1 MKRPEI
7 VETPDRLSAVA
18 GGTFVPTMGALH
30 EGHLSLIRLARSFDR
45 PVIVSIFVNPTQFGP
60 GEDFDRYP
68 RTMDADVELAT
79 EAGADVIYAPSAATV
94 YPEGVGHVASVPLP
108 PVATDPGLEDA
119 GRPHFFTGVCEV
131 VGRLFDQVRPSM
143 AIFGEKDWQQLQV
156 IRAMVASD
164 PRFKDIDVR
173 PGPIVRDPDGVAMS
187 SRNAYI
193 PEDARPRAR
202 GLVTALEMI
211 RGTRDAGEAESTMRA
226 VLESHSLD
234 VEYAVI
240 RDAETLRPPA
250 TPDRPC
256 RAIITARLDFDG
268 GTVRLLD
275 NGPFPLAG

>member
-240 RDAETLRPPA
+240 RDAETLHPPA

>member
-131 VGRLFDQVRPSM
+131 VGRLFDQVRPTL

-193 PEDARPRAR
+193 PEDARTRAR

>member
-94 YPEGVGHVASVPLP
+94 YPEGVGHVASVSLP

>member
-7 VETPDRLSAVA
+7 VESPGRLSAVA

-30 EGHLSLIRLARSFDR
+30 EGHLSLIRLARSLGR
-45 PVIVSIFVNPTQFGP
+45 PVITSIFVNPTQFGP
-60 GEDFDRYP
+60 DEDFDRYP
-68 RTMDADVELAT
+68 RTIDADVELAT
-79 EAGADVIYAPSAATV
+79 EAGTDVVYAPSAETI
-94 YPEGVGHVASVPLP
+94 YPDGVDQPASVALP
-108 PVATDPGLEDA
+108 AVATDPGLEDA
-119 GRPHFFTGVCEV
+119 GRPHFFAGVCDV
-131 VGRLFDQVRPSM
+131 VGRLFDQVRPSV
-143 AIFGEKDWQQLQV
+143 AIFGEKDWQQFQV

-164 PRFKDIDVR
+164 PRFKDIEVR

-193 PEDARPRAR
+193 PDDARPRAR
-202 GLVTALEMI
+202 GLVTALEAT
-211 RGTRDAGEAESTMRA
+211 RGTRDPIDAESRMRA
-226 VLESHSLD
+226 ALESHGLE

-240 RDAETLRPPA
+240 RDAETLLAPS

-268 GTVRLLD
+268 GSVRLLD

>member
-193 PEDARPRAR
+193 PEDARTRAR